1 MQKTSNGFWNYWKE
15 KDMLIDQK
23 LTEYLENEK
32 RPEPLPG
39 GGSVSAY
46 VGALGA
52 ALNIMVYE
60 LSVGKK
66 SYEAL
71 PEETREEIVEG
82 VDSLNKIIE
91 DLKPLVDE
99 DSKSFDAVLDAYKL
113 PKETEEEKAARSE
126 AIQKG
131 FIHALK
137 VPLRIAELCVEAL
150 DLVETFAKNGN
161 IHAITDVGCGVLM
174 LATGAEGALFNVY
187 INLKSIKDEQ
197 ARAEYNKEAD
207 ALLKTARE
215 LRDGYLHIVYERL
228 ENE

>member
-1 MQKTSNGFWNYWKE
+1 
-15 KDMLIDQK
+15 MLIEQR
-23 LTEYLENEK
+23 LTEYLENAK
-32 RPEPLPG
+32 THEPKPG
-39 GGSVSAY
+39 GGSVAAY

-71 PEETREEIVEG
+71 PEATRQEIVDG
-82 VDSLNKIIE
+82 VDKLNGIIE
-91 DLKPLVDE
+91 ELKPLVDE

-113 PKETEEEKAARSE
+113 PKETDEEKAVRSE

-137 VPLRIAELCVEAL
+137 VPLKTANLCVEAM
-150 DLVETFAKNGN
+150 DLLETFSKNGN

-187 INLKSIKDEQ
+187 INLKSIKDEA
-197 ARAEYNKEAD
+197 ARNQYKKEAD
-207 ALLKTARE
+207 DLLNRARN
-215 LRDGYLHIVYERL
+215 LRDEYLGIVYRRL
-228 ENE
+228 EDE